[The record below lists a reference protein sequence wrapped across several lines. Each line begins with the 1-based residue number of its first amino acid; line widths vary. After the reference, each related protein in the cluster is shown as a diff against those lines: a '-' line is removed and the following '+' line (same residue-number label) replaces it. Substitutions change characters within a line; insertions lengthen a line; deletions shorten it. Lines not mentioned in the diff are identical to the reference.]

1 MENVVK
7 IYEPQK
13 HISFILYLCNKKGK
27 DKSLFYACGKSFA
40 IKDYCKAN
48 KIDYSECVEY
58 DNRGCHYFE
67 DIGIL

>member
-13 HISFILYLCNKKGK
+13 YISFIMYLCNKKGK
-27 DKSLFYACGKSFA
+27 DRSLFYACGKSFA

-48 KIDYSECVEY
+48 KIDYSESCSGFKDLIKYY
-58 DNRGCHYFE
+58 DK
-67 DIGIL
+67 